1 MPSAKPNLRPITEC
15 PYCAHLSPPQSKFC
29 NDCGAALNLL
39 PCPHC
44 GAINDITLQSDC
56 SRCQGSLLAD
66 GLAALIAEVAEPR
79 PAEPEPAFPP
89 SMFEPVASASP
100 PPEVAE
106 QDLPP
111 ILLPPLAPRAS
122 RRKYLSLAIG
132 LGAVL
137 LFSAY
142 WQLST
147 QAGSAG
153 SATAALNKAEQPASG
168 PAEVNPVAALR
179 EPAALRN
186 FGPGAL
192 FDNGIALPREAA
204 VLPAR
209 DDAVA
214 SLAAKAVR
222 EPAGKA
228 PRDRP
233 AVSPDEVPANVRIE
247 AVKGAGMQVPDG
259 EACNAAMASLGLCAR
274 VGMVRAAAP
283 AAAAPAALV
292 TDSARALLEANEA
305 FTRQSKNSSSIACQS
320 KVDALGL
327 CPSKP
332 TGNP

>member
-1 MPSAKPNLRPITEC
+1 MPSAKPNPRPITEC

-66 GLAALIAEVAEPR
+66 GLAALIAEVAEPI
-79 PAEPEPAFPP
+79 PAEAEPVFPP
-89 SMFEPVASASP
+89 SMFEPAALAST

-106 QDLPP
+106 QELPP
-111 ILLPPLAPRAS
+111 ILLPPLAPRTS
-122 RRKYLSLAIG
+122 RKKYLALAIG
-132 LGAVL
+132 LGAII

-142 WQLST
+142 WQLNT
-147 QAGSAG
+147 QAGFAG
-153 SATAALNKAEQPASG
+153 SAAAALNQAGQPAPG
-168 PAEVNPVAALR
+168 PAEVKPVAALR
-179 EPAALRN
+179 EPAALRD

-192 FDNGIALPREAA
+192 FDNGIALPREA
-204 VLPAR
+204 VTPPVR

-214 SLAAKAVR
+214 SLAAKPVR
-222 EPAGKA
+222 EPASKA

-233 AVSPDEVPANVRIE
+233 AELQDEVPANVRIE

-283 AAAAPAALV
+283 AAAAPAAMV

-305 FTRQSKNSSSIACQS
+305 FTRQSQNSSSGACQS